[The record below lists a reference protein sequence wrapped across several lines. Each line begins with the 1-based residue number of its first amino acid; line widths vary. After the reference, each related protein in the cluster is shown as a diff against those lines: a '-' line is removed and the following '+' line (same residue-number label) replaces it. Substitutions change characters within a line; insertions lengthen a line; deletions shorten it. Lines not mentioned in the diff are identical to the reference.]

1 MWITVSKKRLKDV
14 EWMMKQN
21 WYGKGYAAYKC
32 GQTKLLPYEK
42 GAKDFNEGWEY
53 AQDEERWELEVEEQN
68 KIAQE
73 LEDVKRLICNWGD
86 ELDLDALVDVLHGM
100 GVRG

>member
-1 MWITVSKKRLKDV
+1 
-14 EWMMKQN
+14 MMKQN

-32 GQTKLLPYEK
+32 GQCKLMPYDT
-42 GAKDFNEGWEY
+42 GAKYFNEGWEY
-53 AQDEERWELEVEEQN
+53 AQDEESLSYLVAEHDNLVEELES
-68 KIAQE
+68 
-73 LEDVKRLICNWGD
+73 VKKLICNWGD